1 MLFCS
6 KFEGW
11 GESEIILLHLIERR
25 WTRNLRFITES
36 VEPNYLESGVF
47 EMNSRV
53 EIEQQLAEGSGIG
66 NR

>member
-11 GESEIILLHLIERR
+11 CESEIILLHLIERR

-36 VEPNYLESGVF
+36 VEPDYLDSGIL
-47 EMNSRV
+47 EMDFSV